1 MAQRSITEKQ
11 RRFAQEYLVDLNAT
25 QAAIRAGY
33 SPKTAGSQAFD
44 LLKKPEIQEIIEQGR
59 KAAEVRTGISLD
71 RVLEAY
77 AAIAF
82 GGMSRFVRIDHTGAP
97 QIDLSQCTP
106 EDLDLLAEIQTD
118 RIDGGEQSPPVL
130 RIKIKQ
136 LDRLNALEKLAR
148 HLGAFKGKEDS
159 PLEDALSAL
168 IRSVQGTALPVAS
181 RSGSGD
187 A

>member
-1 MAQRSITEKQ
+1 MAQRPLNDKQ

-33 SPKTAGSQAFD
+33 SPKTAGNQAHD
-44 LLKKPEIQEIIEQGR
+44 LLKKPEIQEIIEEGR
-59 KAAEVRTGISLD
+59 KAAQSRAEISLD

-77 AAIAF
+77 ASIAF
-82 GGMSRFVRIDHTGAP
+82 GGMSKFVRIDHNGAP
-97 QIDLSQCTP
+97 QINLSQCTP
-106 EDLDLLAEIQTD
+106 ADLDLLAEIQTD
-118 RIDGGEQSPPVL
+118 RIDGGEGDPPVL

-159 PLEDALSAL
+159 PLEDALAAL
-168 IRSVQGTALPVAS
+168 IRSVQGSALPVAS
-181 RSGSGD
+181 RPPSGD

>member
-1 MAQRSITEKQ
+1 MALNDKQ

-25 QAAIRAGY
+25 KAAIRAGY
-33 SPKTAGSQAFD
+33 SEKTAGNQAYD
-44 LLKKPEIQEIIEQGR
+44 LLKKPEIQQIIEDGR
-59 KAAEVRTGISLD
+59 KAAQSRTEITLD

-77 AAIAF
+77 ASIAF
-82 GGMSRFVRIDHTGAP
+82 GGMSKFVRIDANGTP

-106 EDLDLLAEIQTD
+106 ADLDLLAEIQTD
-118 RIDGGEQSPPVL
+118 RIDGNDTDPAVV

-159 PLEDALSAL
+159 PLEDALASL
-168 IRSVQGTALPVAS
+168 IRSVQGSALPVAS
-181 RSGSGD
+181 RPPSDGD